1 MLKQRA
7 MEDEYNDGVAATF
20 GWLCVETDMPIRAMI
35 KKLKAATFGWLC
47 VETTISRCNKLH
59 TNRQPPSGGCVLK
72 RPHSKLHKRHT
83 PAATFGWLCVETCGQ
98 IRNLAALMCSHLR
111 VAVC

>member
-1 MLKQRA
+1 MQPPSGGCVLKQQDA
-7 MEDEYNDGVAATF
+7 KKCGVNF
-20 GWLCVETDMPIRAMI
+20 L
-35 KKLKAATFGWLC
+35 AATFGWLC